1 MPKFLTPIDL
11 SNLEVRNV
19 LLQNL
24 PTVSLPATN
33 RAGQI
38 LYDSTVNR
46 PKWNNGSG
54 FFDIFRADT
63 ANTVDTVVLRGAGG
77 NFSAGT
83 ITATLS
89 GNASTATTLQTAR
102 DFSITGKG
110 TAAAVSFNGS
120 GNVALNLTALSVVPG
135 DITLA
140 NNLFIVGNSS
150 GVGAATAKNLI
161 AISGFGAA
169 TADVAMGGFKITGL
183 GDPTA
188 ATDAAT
194 KGYVD
199 STAQGLDPKESC
211 RIATVA
217 SLNATYTSGNQ
228 RLTGN
233 TNGSITIDSV
243 PIALGNRILVKN
255 QSTASQNG
263 IYVVTQL
270 GDAYTPYILT
280 RASDF
285 NTSAKASPGS
295 FTFIEEGLSQSD
307 TGWVMSSNS
316 AVTLDT
322 TDINWVQFSGAG
334 SYTAGRGLVLSGTV
348 FHFAQS
354 TAYTVGDLP
363 YASGPSTIG
372 LLAASA
378 TGNALIS
385 GGAGAAPT
393 WGKIDLST
401 HISGTLGVSNG
412 GTGATT
418 LTANGVL
425 LGNGTS
431 AVSAIAPSAI
441 AQILVA
447 GSTSIPAW
455 VSMTGDVQI
464 GSTGITAIG
473 ANKVLDTML
482 RQGSA
487 TSVIGRSSNSAGN
500 VADITASADGQFLRR
515 AGGVLG
521 FGQLVSASTITGDG
535 SATAFVVTH
544 NLGTRDVI
552 IAVNESTS
560 PYARVYTDDEA
571 TSTTTAT
578 IRFAVAPTNGTA
590 YRVVVVG
597 F

>member
-1 MPKFLTPIDL
+1 
-11 SNLEVRNV
+11 
-19 LLQNL
+19 
-24 PTVSLPATN
+24 
-33 RAGQI
+33 
-38 LYDSTVNR
+38 
-46 PKWNNGSG
+46 
-54 FFDIFRADT
+54 
-63 ANTVDTVVLRGAGG
+63 
-77 NFSAGT
+77 
-83 ITATLS
+83 
-89 GNASTATTLQTAR
+89 
-102 DFSITGKG
+102 
-110 TAAAVSFNGS
+110 
-120 GNVALNLTALSVVPG
+120 
-135 DITLA
+135 
-140 NNLFIVGNSS
+140 
-150 GVGAATAKNLI
+150 
-161 AISGFGAA
+161 
-169 TADVAMGGFKITGL
+169 
-183 GDPTA
+183 
-188 ATDAAT
+188 
-194 KGYVD
+194 
-199 STAQGLDPKESC
+199 
-211 RIATVA
+211 
-217 SLNATYTSGNQ
+217 
-228 RLTGN
+228 
-233 TNGSITIDSV
+233 
-243 PIALGNRILVKN
+243 
-255 QSTASQNG
+255 
-263 IYVVTQL
+263 
-270 GDAYTPYILT
+270 
-280 RASDF
+280 
-285 NTSAKASPGS
+285 
-295 FTFIEEGLSQSD
+295 
-307 TGWVMSSNS
+307 MSSNS

-334 SYTAGRGLVLSGTV
+334 SYTAGRGLVLSGNV

-385 GGAGAAPT
+385 GGTGAAPI

-401 HISGTLGVSNG
+401 HISGTLGVANG
-412 GTGATT
+412 GTGSTT

-447 GSTSIPAW
+447 GPTSIPAW

-464 GSTGITAIG
+464 GSTGTTAIG

-487 TSVIGRSSNSAGN
+487 TSVIGRSANSAGN
-500 VADITASADGQFLRR
+500 VADIAASADGQVLRR

-535 SATAFVVTH
+535 SATSFVVTH

-552 IAVNESTS
+552 IAVNESAS

-578 IRFAVAPTNGTA
+578 IRFANAPANGVA
-590 YRVVVVG
+590 YRVVIVG